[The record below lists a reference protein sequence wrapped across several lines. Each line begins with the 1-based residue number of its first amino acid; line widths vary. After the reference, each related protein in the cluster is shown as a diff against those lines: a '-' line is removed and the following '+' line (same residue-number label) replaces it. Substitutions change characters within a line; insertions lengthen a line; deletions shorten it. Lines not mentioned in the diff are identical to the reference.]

1 MNQLILRPEESG
13 TYWRKPRSPHTGPW
27 ELCEV
32 EYVEDQQMWIVKIL
46 GHPATIPHNNWL
58 MYADQW
64 YWYGPTLVLPPFEVK
79 GFSQSD
85 LDATRTNT
93 PEELFHGFADGVGTI
108 QTDANVP
115 NGFTASF
122 ERGVEHRDAI

>member
-13 TYWRKPRSPHTGPW
+13 TYWRKPAPPNTGPW

-32 EYVEDQQMWIVKIL
+32 EFVDDVVVKVM
-46 GHPATIPHNNWL
+46 GYPAFVSPDNWL
-58 MYADQW
+58 VYTDQW
-64 YWYGPTLVLPPFEVK
+64 FWYGPTLVLPPFEVK
-79 GFSQSD
+79 GFSKSD
-85 LDATRTNT
+85 PEATRTNT

-122 ERGVEHRDAI
+122 ERGVEHRDSI